1 MEIDVGVGAEG
12 KIVLEGDEVQVEG
25 TELVE
30 GVGHGH
36 AAGAGPA
43 LVVAVEIEVEE
54 AGVEN
59 DEGECG
65 DCQPECC
72 GLEKRRTP
80 GGLNSGI
87 QTTISG

>member
-1 MEIDVGVGAEG
+1 VEIDVGVGSEG
-12 KIVLEGDEVQVEG
+12 KVILYGDKVQVEG
-25 TELVE
+25 PELVE

-43 LVVAVEIEVEE
+43 LVVAVEAEVEE
-54 AGVEN
+54 AGVKN

-72 GLEKRRTP
+72 RLEKIRAP
-80 GGLNSGI
+80 GGLNSDI
-87 QTTISG
+87 QTTISK

>member
-12 KIVLEGDEVQVEG
+12 KVVLDGNEVQMEG
-25 TELVE
+25 AELVE

-43 LVVAVEIEVEE
+43 LVVAVEAEVEE
-54 AGVEN
+54 AGVES
-59 DEGECG
+59 DESECR

-72 GLEKRRTP
+72 SLEEIRTP
-80 GGLNSGI
+80 GGCNSGI
-87 QTTISG
+87 QTTISS